1 MRLRYKR
8 WISLLLAVVM
18 MLTLGACGV
27 QSQSDTTDKIA
38 FDSLEKTGQM
48 TLAYATQYQV
58 EYYGDY
64 SLITIGEDQR
74 FLLVPEGKDL
84 PKNLP
89 EDVVALQQ
97 PLDKTYL
104 VSTSVMDLIRQLDCI
119 SYIRLSGSKAKDW
132 YITEAKEAIE
142 AGNMIYAG
150 KYSAP
155 DYECILNEGCN
166 LAIENTMIYHTPEV
180 KEKLEELGIP
190 VLVERSSYETH
201 PLGRLEWIKLYGLL
215 FDALDEANAYFD
227 SQVEQITPLLD
238 QANTGKTV
246 AFFSVNSSGAINVRK
261 PGDYITQMIT
271 MAGGNYALADVVP
284 EEENALS
291 TMNMQMETFY
301 AEAKEAD
308 CLIYNSTIEGEL
320 QTMDELLQKSPLLK
334 DFKAVK
340 SGNVWCTGKN
350 MFQETMGLGDMILDL
365 HAVLSEAAPDEN
377 SLHYLHRLK

>member
-1 MRLRYKR
+1 MRLRYKN

-27 QSQSDTTDKIA
+27 QSQSDTTDRIT
-38 FDSLEKTGQM
+38 FDSIEKTGRM

-74 FLLVPEGKDL
+74 FLLVPEGKDV
-84 PKNLP
+84 PKDLP

-104 VSTSVMDLIRQLDCI
+104 VSTSVMDLIRQLDRI

-190 VLVERSSYETH
+190 VLVERSSYESH

-215 FDALDEANAYFD
+215 FDAEGEANAYFD

-238 QANTGKTV
+238 QENTGKTV

-291 TMNMQMETFY
+291 TMNMQMEDFY
-301 AEAKEAD
+301 NAAQSAD
-308 CLIYNSTIEGEL
+308 ILIYNSAIEGEI
-320 QTMDELLQKSPLLK
+320 TSIDELLAKNSLFAQF
-334 DFKAVK
+334 DAVK
-340 SGNVWCTGKN
+340 KGNVYCTGKN
-350 MFQETMGLGDMILDL
+350 FFQESTGMAEFVEDMHNVLVDADADL
-365 HAVLSEAAPDEN
+365 T
-377 SLHYLHRLK
+377 YLKKLN

>member
-104 VSTSVMDLIRQLDCI
+104 VSTSVMDLIRQLDRI

-291 TMNMQMETFY
+291 TMNMQMEDFY
-301 AEAKEAD
+301 NAAQSAD
-308 CLIYNSTIEGEL
+308 ILIYNSAIEGEI
-320 QTMDELLQKSPLLK
+320 TSIDELLAKNSLFAQF
-334 DFKAVK
+334 DAVK
-340 SGNVWCTGKN
+340 KGNVYCTGKN
-350 MFQETMGLGDMILDL
+350 FFQESTGMAEFVEDMHNVLGDADADL
-365 HAVLSEAAPDEN
+365 T
-377 SLHYLHRLK
+377 YLKKLN

>member
-291 TMNMQMETFY
+291 TMNMQMEDFY
-301 AEAKEAD
+301 NAAQSAD
-308 CLIYNSTIEGEL
+308 ILIYNSAIEGEI
-320 QTMDELLQKSPLLK
+320 TSIDELLAKNSLFAQF
-334 DFKAVK
+334 DAVK
-340 SGNVWCTGKN
+340 KGNVYCTGKN
-350 MFQETMGLGDMILDL
+350 FFQESTGMAEFVEDMHNVLGDADEDL
-365 HAVLSEAAPDEN
+365 T
-377 SLHYLHRLK
+377 YLKKLN

>member
-291 TMNMQMETFY
+291 TMNMQMEDFY
-301 AEAKEAD
+301 NAAQSAD
-308 CLIYNSTIEGEL
+308 ILIYNSAIEGEI
-320 QTMDELLQKSPLLK
+320 TSIDELL
-334 DFKAVK
+334 
-340 SGNVWCTGKN
+340 
-350 MFQETMGLGDMILDL
+350 
-365 HAVLSEAAPDEN
+365 
-377 SLHYLHRLK
+377 

>member
-1 MRLRYKR
+1 MRLRCKR
-8 WISLLLAVVM
+8 WISLLLAVVI

-27 QSQSDTTDKIA
+27 QSQSDTTDRIA

-74 FLLVPEGKDL
+74 FLLVPEGKDV
-84 PKNLP
+84 PKDLP

-104 VSTSVMDLIRQLDCI
+104 VSTSVMDLIRQLDRI

-142 AGNMIYAG
+142 SGDMIYAG

-190 VLVERSSYETH
+190 VLVERSSYESH

-215 FDALDEANAYFD
+215 FDASDEANAYFD

-238 QANTGKTV
+238 QENIGKTI

-291 TMNMQMETFY
+291 TMNMQMEDFY
-301 AEAKEAD
+301 NAAQGAD
-308 CLIYNSTIEGEL
+308 ILIYNSAIEGEI
-320 QTMDELLQKSPLLK
+320 TSIDELLAKNSLFAQF
-334 DFKAVK
+334 DAVK
-340 SGNVWCTGKN
+340 TGNVYCTGKN
-350 MFQETMGLGDMILDL
+350 FFQESTGMAEFVEDL
-365 HAVLSEAAPDEN
+365 HNVLVDADAD
-377 SLHYLHRLK
+377 LTYLEKLN

>member
-1 MRLRYKR
+1 MKKK
-8 WISLLLAVVM
+8 ITAMLLSVVM
-18 MLTLGACGV
+18 AVSLTACG
-27 QSQSDTTDKIA
+27 SGSGAGKEKDTNISSELTYDHSMELTYA
-38 FDSLEKTGQM
+38 EEFSVDYYNDGYA
-48 TLAYATQYQV
+48 LATVADDGRY
-58 EYYGDY
+58 
-64 SLITIGEDQR
+64 LI
-74 FLLVPEGKDL
+74 VPEGKEAPDDL
-84 PKNLP
+84 AKDIIVLK
-89 EDVVALQQ
+89 Q
-97 PLDKTYL
+97 PLTNIYL
-104 VSTSVMDLIRQLDCI
+104 VASAVMDMFVSIDALDSIRFSSQKED
-119 SYIRLSGSKAKDW
+119 GW
-132 YITEAKEAIE
+132 YIEAAKQEME
-142 AGNMIYAG
+142 AGNIIYAG

-155 DYECILNEGCN
+155 DYEQILSEGCG

-291 TMNMQMETFY
+291 TMNMQMEDFY
-301 AEAKEAD
+301 NAAQSAD
-308 CLIYNSTIEGEL
+308 ILIYNSAIEGEI
-320 QTMDELLQKSPLLK
+320 TSIDELLAKNSLFAQF
-334 DFKAVK
+334 DAVK
-340 SGNVWCTGKN
+340 KGNVYCTGKN
-350 MFQETMGLGDMILDL
+350 FFQESTGMAEFVEDMHNVLGDADADL
-365 HAVLSEAAPDEN
+365 T
-377 SLHYLHRLK
+377 YLKKLN

>member
-132 YITEAKEAIE
+132 YITEAKEAIK

-227 SQVEQITPLLD
+227 SQVKQITPLLD

-271 MAGGNYALADVVP
+271 MADGNYALADVVP

-291 TMNMQMETFY
+291 TMNMQMEDFY
-301 AEAKEAD
+301 NAAQSAD
-308 CLIYNSTIEGEL
+308 ILIYNSAIEGEI
-320 QTMDELLQKSPLLK
+320 TSIDELLAKNSLFAQF
-334 DFKAVK
+334 DAVK
-340 SGNVWCTGKN
+340 KGNVYCTGKN
-350 MFQETMGLGDMILDL
+350 FFQESTGMAEFVEDMHNVLGDADADL
-365 HAVLSEAAPDEN
+365 T
-377 SLHYLHRLK
+377 YLKKVN

>member
-1 MRLRYKR
+1 MKKK
-8 WISLLLAVVM
+8 IIAMLLSVVM
-18 MLTLGACGV
+18 AVSLTACG
-27 QSQSDTTDKIA
+27 SGSGAGKEKDTNISSELTYDHSMELTYA
-38 FDSLEKTGQM
+38 EEFSVDYYNDGYA
-48 TLAYATQYQV
+48 LATVADDGRY
-58 EYYGDY
+58 
-64 SLITIGEDQR
+64 LI
-74 FLLVPEGKDL
+74 VPEGKEAPDDL
-84 PKNLP
+84 AKDIIVLK
-89 EDVVALQQ
+89 Q
-97 PLDKTYL
+97 PLTNIYL
-104 VSTSVMDLIRQLDCI
+104 VASAVMDMFVSIDALDSIRFSSQKED
-119 SYIRLSGSKAKDW
+119 GW
-132 YITEAKEAIE
+132 YIEAAKQEME
-142 AGNMIYAG
+142 AGNIIYAG

-155 DYECILNEGCN
+155 DYEQILSEGCG

-291 TMNMQMETFY
+291 TMNMQMEDFY
-301 AEAKEAD
+301 NAAQSAD
-308 CLIYNSTIEGEL
+308 ILIYNSAIEGEI
-320 QTMDELLQKSPLLK
+320 TSIDELLAKNSLFAQF
-334 DFKAVK
+334 DAVK
-340 SGNVWCTGKN
+340 KGNVYCTGKN
-350 MFQETMGLGDMILDL
+350 FFQESTGMAEFVEDMHNVLGDADADL
-365 HAVLSEAAPDEN
+365 T
-377 SLHYLHRLK
+377 YLKKLN

>member
-1 MRLRYKR
+1 MRLRCKR
-8 WISLLLAVVM
+8 WISLLLAVVI

-27 QSQSDTTDKIA
+27 QSQSDTTDRIA

-74 FLLVPEGKDL
+74 FLLVPEGKDV
-84 PKNLP
+84 PKDLP

-104 VSTSVMDLIRQLDCI
+104 VSTSVMDLIRQLDRI

-142 AGNMIYAG
+142 SGDMIYAG

-190 VLVERSSYETH
+190 VLVERSSYESH

-215 FDALDEANAYFD
+215 FDASDEANAYFD

-238 QANTGKTV
+238 QENIGKTI

-291 TMNMQMETFY
+291 TMNMQMEDFY
-301 AEAKEAD
+301 NAAQGAD
-308 CLIYNSTIEGEL
+308 ILIYNSAIEGEI
-320 QTMDELLQKSPLLK
+320 TSIDELLAKNSMFAQF
-334 DFKAVK
+334 DAVK
-340 SGNVWCTGKN
+340 TGNVYCTGKN
-350 MFQETMGLGDMILDL
+350 FFQESTGMAEFVEDL
-365 HAVLSEAAPDEN
+365 HNVLVDADAD
-377 SLHYLHRLK
+377 LTYLEKLN

>member
-1 MRLRYKR
+1 MRLRCKR
-8 WISLLLAVVM
+8 WISLLLAVVI

-27 QSQSDTTDKIA
+27 QSQSDTTDRIA

-74 FLLVPEGKDL
+74 FLLVPEGKDV
-84 PKNLP
+84 PKDLP

-104 VSTSVMDLIRQLDCI
+104 VSTSVMDLIRQLDRI

-142 AGNMIYAG
+142 SGDMIYAG

-190 VLVERSSYETH
+190 VLVERSSYESH

-215 FDALDEANAYFD
+215 FDASDEANAYFD

-238 QANTGKTV
+238 QENIGKTI

-261 PGDYITQMIT
+261 PGDYIAQMIT

-291 TMNMQMETFY
+291 TMNMQMEDFY
-301 AEAKEAD
+301 NAAQGAD
-308 CLIYNSTIEGEL
+308 ILIYNSAIEGEI
-320 QTMDELLQKSPLLK
+320 TSIDELLAKNSMFAQF
-334 DFKAVK
+334 DAVK
-340 SGNVWCTGKN
+340 TGNVYCTGKN
-350 MFQETMGLGDMILDL
+350 FFQESTGMAEFVEDL
-365 HAVLSEAAPDEN
+365 HNVLVDADAD
-377 SLHYLHRLK
+377 LTYLEKLN

>member
-104 VSTSVMDLIRQLDCI
+104 VSTSVMDLIRPLDCI

-291 TMNMQMETFY
+291 TMNMQMEDFY
-301 AEAKEAD
+301 NAAQSAD
-308 CLIYNSTIEGEL
+308 ILIYNSAIEGEI
-320 QTMDELLQKSPLLK
+320 TSIDELLAKNSLFAQF
-334 DFKAVK
+334 DAVK
-340 SGNVWCTGKN
+340 KGNVYCTGKN
-350 MFQETMGLGDMILDL
+350 FFQESTGMAEFVEDMHNVLGDADADL
-365 HAVLSEAAPDEN
+365 T
-377 SLHYLHRLK
+377 YLKKLN

>member
-104 VSTSVMDLIRQLDCI
+104 VSTSVMDLIRQLDRI

-291 TMNMQMETFY
+291 TMNMQMEDFY
-301 AEAKEAD
+301 NAAQSAD
-308 CLIYNSTIEGEL
+308 ILIYNSAVEGEI
-320 QTMDELLQKSPLLK
+320 TSIDELLAKNSLFAQF
-334 DFKAVK
+334 DAVK
-340 SGNVWCTGKN
+340 KGNVYCTGKN
-350 MFQETMGLGDMILDL
+350 FFQESTGMAEFVEDMHNVLGDADADL
-365 HAVLSEAAPDEN
+365 T
-377 SLHYLHRLK
+377 YLKKLN

>member
-291 TMNMQMETFY
+291 TMNMQMEDFY
-301 AEAKEAD
+301 NAAQSAD
-308 CLIYNSTIEGEL
+308 ILIYNSAIEGEI
-320 QTMDELLQKSPLLK
+320 TSIDELLAKNSLFAQF
-334 DFKAVK
+334 DAVK
-340 SGNVWCTGKN
+340 KGNVYCTGKN
-350 MFQETMGLGDMILDL
+350 FFQESTGMAEFVEDMHNVLEDADADL
-365 HAVLSEAAPDEN
+365 T
-377 SLHYLHRLK
+377 YLKKLN

>member
-27 QSQSDTTDKIA
+27 QSQSDTTDRIA
-38 FDSLEKTGQM
+38 FDSLEKTGEM
-48 TLAYATQYQV
+48 TLAYATQFQV

-89 EDVVALQQ
+89 EGVVALQQ

-104 VSTSVMDLIRQLDCI
+104 VSTSVMDLIRQLDRI

-142 AGNMIYAG
+142 AGDMIYAG

-227 SQVEQITPLLD
+227 SQVEEITPLLG
-238 QANTGKTV
+238 QVNTGKTV

-291 TMNMQMETFY
+291 TMNMQMEDFY
-301 AEAKEAD
+301 NAAQDAD
-308 CLIYNSTIEGEL
+308 VLIYNSAIEGEI
-320 QTMDELLQKSPLLK
+320 TSIDELLAKNSLFAQ
-334 DFKAVK
+334 FAAVK
-340 SGNVWCTGKN
+340 KGNVYCTGKN
-350 MFQETMGLGDMILDL
+350 FFQESTGMAEFVEDMHNVLVDADADL
-365 HAVLSEAAPDEN
+365 T
-377 SLHYLHRLK
+377 YLKKLN

>member
-104 VSTSVMDLIRQLDCI
+104 VSTSVMDLIRQLDRI

-132 YITEAKEAIE
+132 YITEAKEAIK

-227 SQVEQITPLLD
+227 SQVEQIMPLLD

-291 TMNMQMETFY
+291 TMNMQMEDFY
-301 AEAKEAD
+301 NAAQSAD
-308 CLIYNSTIEGEL
+308 ILIYNSAIEGEI
-320 QTMDELLQKSPLLK
+320 TSIDELLAKNSLFAQF
-334 DFKAVK
+334 DAVK
-340 SGNVWCTGKN
+340 KGNVYCTGKN
-350 MFQETMGLGDMILDL
+350 FFQESTGMAEFVEDMHNVLGDADADL
-365 HAVLSEAAPDEN
+365 T
-377 SLHYLHRLK
+377 YLKKLN